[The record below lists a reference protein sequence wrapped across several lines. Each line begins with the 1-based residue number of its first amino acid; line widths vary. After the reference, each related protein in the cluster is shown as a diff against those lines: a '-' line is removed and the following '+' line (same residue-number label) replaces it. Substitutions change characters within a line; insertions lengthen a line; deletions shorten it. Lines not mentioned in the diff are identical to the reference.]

1 MPYVFAG
8 AVLLTQWMNPCE
20 AIQCEDIG
28 AQLDTIAGMVTAE
41 LVQGQPGDSG
51 KDDDHSSA
59 PKCSRLDGGQA
70 REVDAPVE
78 QVLDSI
84 NAVLYDRLGFK
95 PASAD
100 RYYDLENSYIDKV

>member
-1 MPYVFAG
+1 
-8 AVLLTQWMNPCE
+8 MNPCQ

-28 AQLDTIAGMVTAE
+28 AQLDTIAGKVTAE
-41 LVQGQPGDSG
+41 LVQGQPGD
-51 KDDDHSSA
+51 SA

-78 QVLDSI
+78 QVLDAI